1 MHVVLHGV
9 MESSMPI
16 KVGINGLGR
25 IGRAALKVILEET
38 PDLDLVAVNDIGS
51 LENMAY
57 LVKYDTVYGRH
68 VKSVEV
74 GQDTL
79 IVGGKP
85 IQFLSER
92 DPVNLP
98 WGELG
103 VELVFECTGVFTSQ
117 EGASKHIEAGAKWV
131 ILSGPTKSKDVPT
144 VVHGVNRGD
153 KGKYILSCASCT
165 TNNIAPVIE
174 VMNRHVGIEKAIMT
188 TVHAYTASQALV
200 DSPGSKTD
208 LRRGRAAAANFVPS
222 STGAAVAT
230 TKAIPELE
238 GLFDGVSIRGPVTCG
253 SVADVVMLTKRDTTV
268 EEVNALF
275 RQEAATER
283 YQGILGVTEDALVS
297 SDVIK
302 DPRASIVQLD
312 MTRVVSGNLVKI
324 MSWYDNEWGFTHQM
338 VRTALASLGLRERVL
353 A

>member
-1 MHVVLHGV
+1 MAV
-9 MESSMPI
+9 

-25 IGRAALKVILEET
+25 IGRATLKVILDDT

-57 LVKYDTVYGRH
+57 LLKYDTVYGRYH
-68 VKSVEV
+68 RSVETRA
-74 GQDTL
+74 DKL
-79 IVGGKP
+79 IVGGKE
-85 IQFLSER
+85 IAFLSER
-92 DPVNLP
+92 DPANLP

-103 VELVFECTGVFTSQ
+103 VELVFECTGIFTNR
-117 EGASKHIEAGAKWV
+117 EDAAKHIHAGAKWV

-153 KGKYILSCASCT
+153 SDKYILSCASCT

-174 VMNRHVGIEKAIMT
+174 IMNRHLGVEKAIMT
-188 TVHAYTASQALV
+188 TVHAYTASQSLV
-200 DSPGSKTD
+200 DSPGGKSD
-208 LRRGRAAAANFVPS
+208 MRRGRAAAANFVPS
-222 STGAAVAT
+222 STGAAIAT

-253 SVADVVMLTKRDTTV
+253 SIADVVMLTRRDTTV
-268 EEVNALF
+268 EEVNDIF
-275 RQEAATER
+275 RQEAASER

-297 SDVIK
+297 SDILM

-312 MTRVVSGNLVKI
+312 MTRVVAGNLVKI
-324 MSWYDNEWGFTHQM
+324 MSWYDNEWGFTNQM
-338 VRTALASLGLRERVL
+338 IRTALAALGLREPAVG
-353 A
+353 